1 MKRLLALAVCG
12 LVLAPTTGAFGW
24 GSTNT
29 VGDLA
34 TRFNTHLCLDKTAYA
49 YLQKDR
55 AFKGADFPSMAAIEA
70 HEGANLLQHG
80 AGPDAKGSSLY
91 SDHWYNPR
99 AARGREG
106 RANIAAAEYFLPLAY
121 HKSGREQGASAHFVA
136 GREQGA
142 AWSAHFLADVHVP
155 YHINGEFASDLRKQ
169 LAASPKRLILDQ
181 SVTGA
186 PAPLGP
192 LVKRYTGDFT
202 AEANRFVAAARSDSK
217 LDWFDPWFWDGATG
231 YATSDH
237 VLWEGTQAPEC
248 PSSPVTH
255 YSEFWPGNPQTQ
267 FGDPTEA
274 LNAAVGAFV
283 VAMARDTAAHIEDR
297 LNNPRAGEALAS
309 QSIATLWRASFS
321 ALRTDAVVTFDPATL
336 TDPSL
341 VPVADL
347 NGKLS
352 NVTSEAAGSVQMRVR
367 VITGDC
373 RLIRAAG
380 TPEVQT
386 KGTMPRGVVAFGHWK
401 VQVPR
406 PGTCRLS
413 VEAIGRYAKTPDL
426 QLAWRNLY
434 VSAPGVSAPSGDCKC
449 RAGDTMCLTLCHHNA
464 GPPPTSIQSPTP
476 TRKHC
481 TTRNCIEPV
490 DEE

>member
-24 GSTNT
+24 GSTNA
-29 VGDLA
+29 VGDFA

-55 AFKGADFPSMAAIEA
+55 AFQGADFPPMAAIEA

-80 AGPDAKGSSLY
+80 AGPDAKGSTPY
-91 SDHWYNPR
+91 SYHWYNPR
-99 AARGREG
+99 AARGHEG
-106 RANIAAAEYFLPLAY
+106 RANIAAAKYFLPLAY
-121 HKSGREQGASAHFVA
+121 RKS

-142 AWSAHFLADVHVP
+142 AWSAHFLADAHVP

-169 LAASPKRLILDQ
+169 LAAKPKSLILDA

-186 PAPLGP
+186 PAPFGP
-192 LVKRYTGDFT
+192 LMKRYTSDFT
-202 AEANRFVAAARSDSK
+202 IEAKRFLAAAGSDPM
-217 LDWFDPWFWDGATG
+217 LDWFDPWFWNGSTDAAS
-231 YATSDH
+231 YATSNH

-248 PSSPVTH
+248 PGTPVSH
-255 YSEFWPGNPQTQ
+255 YSAFWTGNPQTQ
-267 FGDPTEA
+267 FGDPSEA
-274 LNAAVGAFV
+274 LNAAVSAFV
-283 VAMARDTAAHIEDR
+283 VAMASDTAAHAEDR
-297 LNNPRAGEALAS
+297 LSNPRAGEALAS
-309 QSIATLWRASFS
+309 ESIATLWRASFS

-336 TDPSL
+336 ADPGV

-347 NGKLS
+347 KGKLS
-352 NVTSEAAGSVQMRVR
+352 NVTLETARSVQMRVR

-373 RLIRAAG
+373 RLIRAAD

-386 KGTMPRGVVAFGHWK
+386 KGSMPKGAVAFGHWK
-401 VQVPR
+401 VEVPR

-434 VSAPGVSAPSGDCKC
+434 VTAPAASAPSGDCKC